1 MFWKR
6 ARSEGVGRPRR
17 PAMASWLTLY
27 YAAAA
32 LVLLTAAS
40 ARFYFGLERSL
51 DRSSWESLE
60 EKTRLVAGLLEQ
72 TPAGR
77 TGVAP
82 EVADEAETSGS
93 FWSRFF
99 LRVLDIRRRVL
110 VETTGMGAIL
120 PDDAFPRIAPGA
132 AEARAETSTEVDE
145 RASRARHRFLL
156 ISEAIPGGNRANSPW
171 RLQAALDVSASQQ
184 LLSGYLREVLGVLAG
199 GVVLAAAIGAWI
211 ARRGLRPIAD
221 ITRATERVG
230 AQRLHER
237 IGAAGWPAE
246 LTALAAAYDGM
257 LERLQQSFE
266 RLSQFSAD
274 LAHEL
279 RTPINNLIGEAQV
292 ALSHRRS
299 AQDYIEVLQS
309 ALEEYG
315 RLARMI
321 DSMLFLA
328 NADHTRVALERLPL
342 EARAEMLAVKDFYQ
356 ALADESGVDLI
367 CSGGGRVL
375 ADPHL
380 LRRALS
386 NLVSNALK
394 HTPRG
399 GRVRLEGENDSAG
412 GFTVRVIDSGPGIAP
427 EHLPRLTD
435 RFYRVDPSRAG
446 APGGSG
452 LGLAIVKSIM
462 SLHGGTLTIDSTVGQ
477 YTTVRLHFPTS
488 P

>member
-1 MFWKR
+1 
-6 ARSEGVGRPRR
+6 
-17 PAMASWLTLY
+17 MASWLTLY
-27 YAAAA
+27 YTAAAM
-32 LVLLTAAS
+32 VLLAAAS
-40 ARFYFGLERSL
+40 AWFYFGLARSL
-51 DRSSWESLE
+51 HHSNWQYLE
-60 EKTRLVAGLLEQ
+60 EKVRGVTPLLERA
-72 TPAGR
+72 PAGG
-77 TGVAP
+77 TGITQ
-82 EVADEAETSGS
+82 EVAEEAEISGS
-93 FWSRFF
+93 FASRFF
-99 LRVLDIRRRVL
+99 LRVLDAHRVAL
-110 VETTGMGAIL
+110 VATPGMNAIL
-120 PDDAFPRIAPGA
+120 PDEAFPRVAAGA
-132 AEARAETSTEVDE
+132 VEARSHID
-145 RASRARHRFLL
+145 RGHRRFLL
-156 ISEAIPGGNRANSPW
+156 IAEAIPGATRGASPW

-184 LLSGYLREVLGVLAG
+184 LLTEYLREVLAVLAC
-199 GVVLAAAIGAWI
+199 GVVLASAIGAWI

-221 ITRATERVG
+221 ITHATERVG
-230 AQRLHER
+230 AERLHER

-246 LTALAAAYDGM
+246 LTALAAAFDGM

-266 RLSQFSAD
+266 RLSQFSGD

-292 ALSHRRS
+292 ALSHQRS
-299 AQDYIEVLQS
+299 AAGYIEVLQS

-328 NADHTRVALERLPL
+328 NADHTRTALERVPL
-342 EARAEMLAVKDFYQ
+342 EASHEMQAVRDFYQ
-356 ALADESGVDLI
+356 ALADESGVELI
-367 CSGGGRVL
+367 CAGGGHVL

-394 HTPRG
+394 YTPRG
-399 GRVRLEGENDSAG
+399 GRVRLEGENDSRG
-412 GFTVRVIDSGPGIAP
+412 GFTLRVIDSGLGIAP
-427 EHLPRLTD
+427 EHLPKLTD

-462 SLHGGTLTIDSTVGQ
+462 SLHGGTLAIESAVGHH
-477 YTTVRLHFPTS
+477 TTVCLHFPTS